1 MLKHRLTLLF
11 VMVTLFV
18 GASLPAAADGWH
30 ASVPF
35 DFVVQGVNFPAGNYE
50 ILPTSSPKVVIV
62 RNHINPKQSFLLVLP
77 TGESLANS
85 DARLLLTPKNP
96 APVKAALYSGQR

>member
-11 VMVTLFV
+11 AMIMLFG
-18 GASLPAAADGWH
+18 GASLPAAAEKWH

-50 ILPTSSPKVVIV
+50 IIPTSSPKVVIV
-62 RNHINPKQSFLLVLP
+62 RNYANPRRSFLMVLP
-77 TGESLANS
+77 TGESLGNS
-85 DARLLLTPKNP
+85 DARLRLTLKIP
-96 APVKAALYSGQR
+96 APLKSGLQVGSR

>member
-1 MLKHRLTLLF
+1 MLKHRLALLF
-11 VMVTLFV
+11 AVTLFV

-35 DFVVQGVNFPAGNYE
+35 DFVVQGVNFPAGSYE

-62 RNHINPKQSFLLVLP
+62 RNHVNPKQSFLLVLP
-77 TGESLANS
+77 TGESLANN
-85 DARLLLTPKNP
+85 DARLLLTPKNS
-96 APVKAALYSGQR
+96 APLKTAMQSGSR